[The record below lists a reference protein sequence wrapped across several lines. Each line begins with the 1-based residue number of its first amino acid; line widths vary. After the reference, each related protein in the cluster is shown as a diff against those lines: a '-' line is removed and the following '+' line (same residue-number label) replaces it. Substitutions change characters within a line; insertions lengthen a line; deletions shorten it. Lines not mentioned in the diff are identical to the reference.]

1 MSILFHYHLFFHC
14 FIDLYMVHATAGECL
29 RQSILNL
36 GTIII
41 DVLSLIWE
49 GCQLTLQ
56 AVGGWVRGRGTIKNE
71 NTFFFGVVQ

>member
-1 MSILFHYHLFFHC
+1 
-14 FIDLYMVHATAGECL
+14 MVHATAGECL

-71 NTFFFGVVQ
+71 NTFFFWGGAVNIIGHVHINV